1 MKTLPP
7 VISFDFWNTLAS
19 PNKDYSNFRSS
30 LINSYSK
37 LSDED
42 SREVYK
48 KLKSELD
55 EESELFGRG
64 LSCIECFEILLKR
77 LHHPSK
83 TIKISA
89 RSLKREVQNLA
100 RGICPEISRETTLM
114 LRKLQFQ
121 GHGICLV
128 SNTNF
133 ISGSTLRYVLQK
145 EYGVFFDVMLFS
157 DEEMTAKPSVDMF
170 NKAAKLMGVENRDVM
185 HVGDNIICDVQGAK
199 SAGMQ
204 TLHVKNPENAVEK
217 INKYL
222 KNESTSLSIRSS

>member
-1 MKTLPP
+1 MKSLPL

-19 PNKDYSNFRSS
+19 PNKDYSNFRSI
-30 LINSYSK
+30 LIKHYSA

-55 EESELFGRG
+55 KESELFGTG
-64 LSCIECFEILLKR
+64 LSCVECFEMLLKR
-77 LHHPSK
+77 LHHSPK
-83 TIKISA
+83 TIKTNA
-89 RSLKREVQNLA
+89 RILKREVQNLA
-100 RGICPEISRETTLM
+100 RNMYPEISRETTLM
-114 LRKLQFQ
+114 LRKLQLK

-145 EYGVFFDVMLFS
+145 EYGVFFDAMLFS
-157 DEEMTAKPSVDMF
+157 DEEMIAKPSVDLF
-170 NKAAKLMGVENRDVM
+170 NKAAKLMGVANQDVL
-185 HVGDNIICDVQGAK
+185 HVGDNLICDVQGA
-199 SAGMQ
+199 SNAGMQ
-204 TLHVKNPENAVEK
+204 TLHVKNPENTVEK

-222 KNESTSLSIRSS
+222 KK

>member
-1 MKTLPP
+1 MKSLPP

-19 PNKDYSNFRSS
+19 PNKDYSNFRST
-30 LINSYSK
+30 LINAYSA
-37 LSDED
+37 LSNED

-55 EESELFGRG
+55 KESELFGTG
-64 LSCIECFEILLKR
+64 LSCIECFEMLLKR
-77 LHHPSK
+77 LHHSPEK
-83 TIKISA
+83 IKSSA
-89 RSLKREVQNLA
+89 RILKREVQNLA

-114 LRKLQFQ
+114 LRKLQLK
-121 GHGICLV
+121 GYGICLV

-157 DEEMTAKPSVDMF
+157 DEEMIAKPSVDLF
-170 NKAAKLMGVENRDVM
+170 NKAAKLMGVANQDVM
-185 HVGDNIICDVQGAK
+185 HVGDNLICDVQGAK
-199 SAGMQ
+199 DAGMQ
-204 TLHVKNPENAVEK
+204 TLHVKNPENTVEK

-222 KNESTSLSIRSS
+222 KK